1 MKSFSSY
8 MQLQEIGNQPY
19 RWKRTLFTE
28 QVWQAV
34 FVADNKQKYVFK
46 ALKVGA
52 SWEALFHAVG
62 REDDS
67 MGITGTQGTSA
78 LRVFSTVAKIFE
90 TFMKE
95 KSAGMVSF
103 TADKTER
110 DGKSVRTKLY
120 SRFAKSF
127 AKKHGYRM
135 SELDKRDEIHFVFS
149 KERNESLEEKK
160 VPLFVSRPYKGSHKT
175 ENISGVENPSA
186 METLGFV
193 KKLRFGMA
201 RFIVDKL
208 GKLLIWDADNAI
220 HQEVVTGEGWDR
232 NETTLGVMD
241 FVGGSKHDNK
251 DLVIRIFTPKGGEK
265 KSRTLQALKKRD
277 ETVWEVT

>member
-1 MKSFSSY
+1 MKSFVNY
-8 MQLQEIGNQPY
+8 TQLQEIGNQPY

-34 FVADNKQKYVFK
+34 FVTDNKQKYVFK

-52 SWEALFHAVG
+52 SWEVLFHAVG
-62 REDDS
+62 RENDS

-149 KERNESLEEKK
+149 K
-160 VPLFVSRPYKGSHKT
+160 
-175 ENISGVENPSA
+175 
-186 METLGFV
+186 
-193 KKLRFGMA
+193 
-201 RFIVDKL
+201 
-208 GKLLIWDADNAI
+208 
-220 HQEVVTGEGWDR
+220 
-232 NETTLGVMD
+232 
-241 FVGGSKHDNK
+241 
-251 DLVIRIFTPKGGEK
+251 
-265 KSRTLQALKKRD
+265 
-277 ETVWEVT
+277 